1 MMCSKR
7 LIRLIRDNITSI
19 AAYPPFHVTAEIEEK
34 LTEFHLP
41 FRDECIRQ
49 GTCFSSSP
57 LAGGFLVDSMFEP
70 FMTDKSNTVLNQLFG
85 TGKGSGAAFLFAV
98 IGVMG
103 VLVCVVFSWLKAMRA
118 LED

>member
-1 MMCSKR
+1 MQE
-7 LIRLIRDNITSI
+7 
-19 AAYPPFHVTAEIEEK
+19 A
-34 LTEFHLP
+34 
-41 FRDECIRQ
+41 
-49 GTCFSSSP
+49 
-57 LAGGFLVDSMFEP
+57 FEP

>member
-1 MMCSKR
+1 MYSARNM
-7 LIRLIRDNITSI
+7 LQFFTIPLG
-19 AAYPPFHVTAEIEEK
+19 Y
-34 LTEFHLP
+34 
-41 FRDECIRQ
+41 
-49 GTCFSSSP
+49 

-85 TGKGSGAAFLFAV
+85 LFAV